1 VQCLFSSPP
10 GPSLPYLP
18 SSPCPYI
25 FTSLLLPGGDLSYHL
40 EKEGRFQVPRVR
52 LYLAEI
58 ALALE
63 YLRES
68 SIIHRDVK
76 PANMLLDSQGHV
88 HLTDFNVACIVR
100 PDVAVLSITGTKP
113 YMGKGCVKVSA
124 GVCVCVCERESVV
137 GVCMCVCVC
146 VQRYVCGV
154 QECMCVVCMSVC
166 VSRGVCVCVC
176 VEAILDISLC
186 VHEWC
191 GPAGQ

>member
-1 VQCLFSSPP
+1 MHEHGLCSASFPLPP

-124 GVCVCVCERESVV
+124 GVCA
-137 GVCMCVCVC
+137 CVCVC
-146 VQRYVCGV
+146 VCVCVYRG
-154 QECMCVVCMSVC
+154 MCVVCMSVC
-166 VSRGVCVCVC
+166 VWCVCVC
-176 VEAILDISLC
+176 EQRC
-186 VHEWC
+186 VGVQCVVGSVMCCESVV
-191 GPAGQ
+191 